1 MYEKLTEYLPKFE
14 GLEYG
19 RWIYDHENDGTLEHP
34 IRMPFVNYHSA
45 VTDFMEAV
53 YKFVNEHPE
62 LNLTEY
68 QEILNVRGI
77 SWGIESM
84 KNADASSLDGQ
95 TVMALILGAIRA
107 DRFSEGTLLVFFKDG
122 FISQWLFRLK
132 EIDEESEGDHSK

>member
-1 MYEKLTEYLPKFE
+1 
-14 GLEYG
+14 
-19 RWIYDHENDGTLEHP
+19 
-34 IRMPFVNYHSA
+34 MPFVNYHSA
-45 VTDFMEAV
+45 VTDFMKAV

-132 EIDEESEGDHSK
+132 EIDEESKGDHSK